1 MNSINSKSIPM
12 TLDVVPVYGSTGDEQ
27 RGEGQVTI
35 EHFRPDQILLN
46 AFKKLGI
53 CWLAAIFSIFIPV
66 LHFVLVP
73 AFFILGI
80 YLFRRSFKAKARI
93 IRGEI
98 SCPKCRQAIAVS
110 PGSLMW
116 PITEICQGCVNT
128 VRIYANT
135 P

>member
-1 MNSINSKSIPM
+1 MKPTDSKSQPL
-12 TLDVVPVYGSTGDEQ
+12 TLEVIHVYGSTGDEQ

-46 AFKKLGI
+46 AFKKIGI
-53 CWLAAIFSIFIPV
+53 CWLAAVLSIFIPV

-80 YLFRRSFKAKARI
+80 YLFRRSFKARARI

-98 SCPKCRQAIAVS
+98 SCPKCRHTIAIAA
-110 PGSLMW
+110 GALMW
-116 PITEICQGCVNT
+116 PVTEICQSCVNT
-128 VRIYANT
+128 VRIH
-135 P
+135 PQSS